1 MVKPPAPLSLPPPME
16 SQRASSSAGP
26 RGAAA
31 ATRSAASSPSREQ
44 RGTPARRHQQRA
56 EGGPRRTRKAPG
68 GARRGGGGGGGSV
81 STGDSRVGGMGADA
95 IHAVGGRVDTL
106 ESLVQHL
113 RDEVEKL
120 EAENLDIVDQ
130 VNISLG
136 ACDDR
141 LNSIDELKH
150 LVVSESRLAGAQG
163 GGQLSA
169 AAAALIS
176 PAASPGGGG
185 GGWQREL
192 AKLAAKQMQLEE
204 QMRRGGVAVA
214 QAAKGAAA
222 PRDSAAPAAVDTSS
236 AAELHLREEKRLVSM
251 EARLQ
256 AVETRVSSD
265 SVTWQKQEQ
274 QQQQRIVALQREVAD
289 MRRTHDVE
297 LQRLSDRLRDAASVT
312 DTVSEAATSTEKA
325 VQDQLARL
333 LARIESAERSCSE
346 CTRAVESSEADT
358 QDIALQIESVRG
370 QMRQEAQSRVDATE
384 QGMHVQ
390 LAQLLARI
398 ENAELSVSKGSNY
411 ADAKLQAE
419 SFKGTMDAALAD
431 FKEEIDLK
439 LAAQQETLRGAQ
451 LEAEA
456 QQRLALDGLAST
468 DALTQSSQDI
478 RASLRHME
486 EETHASLAAL
496 RAEWSEQHSTQL
508 QELESRL
515 TSVLSETQSNAALSV
530 AAGARLDEAEA
541 AHAAMCERLDQLSA
555 TTAEGLAALRQEQS
569 ESSQSVETALAA
581 LTDEVRSSQRVDE
594 LEASI
599 RQVEQSAA
607 ASTTTVRKELH
618 DAISE
623 VLDTVKTATSSSCSS
638 EQADFEEWAE
648 QHSTQL
654 QELESRLTSVL
665 SETQSNA
672 ALSVAAGAR
681 LDEAEAAH
689 AAMCERLDQLSAT
702 AAEGLAALRQEQSES
717 SQSVE
722 TALAA
727 LTDEVRSSQRVDE
740 LEASIRQVEL
750 DTTEGIATVTAANS
764 DGLNSALETLEKK
777 ARELERSAEAAVA
790 TAVSEVQDAVT
801 TTLSSRDEQTNA
813 MLAEMKKELTAL
825 ATQLSEMTSGAS
837 DDLGCQ
843 LESLQSEFEVLRAS
857 EPVCADALSSLR
869 ESHAQT
875 MSDLSAKLSDLEE
888 QSWNDTETLQ
898 TALDELQAKVKV
910 LESTPHAAVDVPGE
924 SSLLDDLA

>member
-1 MVKPPAPLSLPPPME
+1 VVKPPEPLSLPPPME
-16 SQRASSSAGP
+16 RQRASSSAGP
-26 RGAAA
+26 RGAAAA

-68 GARRGGGGGGGSV
+68 GARRGGGGSV

-150 LVVSESRLAGAQG
+150 LVVSESRG

-176 PAASPGGGG
+176 PAASAGGGG

-222 PRDSAAPAAVDTSS
+222 PRDSAVPAAVDTSS
-236 AAELHLREEKRLVSM
+236 AAELHLRQEKRLASM
-251 EARLQ
+251 EASLQ

-274 QQQQRIVALQREVAD
+274 QQQQGIVALQREVAD

-312 DTVSEAATSTEKA
+312 DTVSESATSTEKA

-333 LARIESAERSCSE
+333 LARIESVERSCSE
-346 CTRAVESSEADT
+346 CTLAVESSEAGT

-398 ENAELSVSKGSNY
+398 ENAELNVSQGSNS

-431 FKEEIDLK
+431 FKQEIDSK

-496 RAEWSEQHSTQL
+496 RAEWSEQRSTQL
-508 QELESRL
+508 QEQESRL
-515 TSVLSETQSNAALSV
+515 TSALSETQSNAALSV

-555 TTAEGLAALRQEQS
+555 TTAEGLASLRQEQS

-581 LTDEVRSSQRVDE
+581 LSDEVRSSQRV
-594 LEASI
+594 
-599 RQVEQSAA
+599 
-607 ASTTTVRKELH
+607 
-618 DAISE
+618 
-623 VLDTVKTATSSSCSS
+623 
-638 EQADFEEWAE
+638 
-648 QHSTQL
+648 
-654 QELESRLTSVL
+654 
-665 SETQSNA
+665 N
-672 ALSVAAGAR
+672 
-681 LDEAEAAH
+681 
-689 AAMCERLDQLSAT
+689 
-702 AAEGLAALRQEQSES
+702 
-717 SQSVE
+717 
-722 TALAA
+722 
-727 LTDEVRSSQRVDE
+727 E

-750 DTTEGIATVTAANS
+750 NTTEGIATVTAANS

-777 ARELERSAEAAVA
+777 ARELEHSAEAAVA

-801 TTLSSRDEQTNA
+801 TTLASRDEQTNA

-910 LESTPHAAVDVPGE
+910 LESTPHAAVGVPGE